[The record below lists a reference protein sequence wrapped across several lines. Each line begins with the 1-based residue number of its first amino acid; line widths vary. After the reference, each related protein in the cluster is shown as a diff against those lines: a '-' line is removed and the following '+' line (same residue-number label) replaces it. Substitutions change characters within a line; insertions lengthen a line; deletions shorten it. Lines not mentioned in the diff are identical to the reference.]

1 MTGDGGSFSD
11 ELAQRWLTAFDEE
24 RPN

>member
-1 MTGDGGSFSD
+1 MTGAGGGFSN